1 MAEPGNMNVV
11 SAILD
16 LKDRA
21 PFVPF
26 NIVLTSGDKYR
37 IENGDSLVEMKTEF
51 FYARSG
57 GDSFVFLRKTEIV
70 AVERP
75 EGGTK
80 RTARRKAS

>member
-1 MAEPGNMNVV
+1 MNVV

-16 LKDRA
+16 LRNRD

-26 NIVLTSGDKYR
+26 NIVMTSGDKYL
-37 IENGDSLVEMKTEF
+37 IERGDNLVEMMTEF
-51 FYARSG
+51 FYARPG

-75 EGGTK
+75 EG
-80 RTARRKAS
+80 RARRAPGRRAS